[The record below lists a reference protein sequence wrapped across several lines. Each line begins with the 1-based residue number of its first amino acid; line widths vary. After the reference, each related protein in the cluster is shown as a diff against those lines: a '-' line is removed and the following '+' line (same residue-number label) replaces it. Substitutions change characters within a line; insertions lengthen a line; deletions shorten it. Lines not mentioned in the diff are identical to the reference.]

1 MQKNNTDTSQQPEER
16 EIDLIDLI
24 RKLWL
29 ERMFILKVTG
39 VFILLGLLTALTGAK
54 EYTASCQ
61 FVPQT
66 SKNANNS
73 SMARLASLAGI
84 NMGSLATGEQ
94 LLSPLV
100 YPNVLNSIA
109 FKRDLLQTQIRIN
122 GEEEPITLLTYLS
135 DKKYRKFS
143 LTGTILKY
151 TVGLPGLIVHAIKGE
166 PEEQETIADESFVV
180 LTKEEYTAVRALES
194 VIGIEVEEKKGY
206 IALSAQM
213 PEPYAAAQ
221 VAESALELLQKYI
234 TEFKVDKVQS
244 NLEFIQERY
253 DELKKEYEE
262 IQEQRAAY
270 KDANQGISTSR
281 ARTNLEKLDNQ
292 YNLAYSIYS
301 EMATQLEQAKIQVKE
316 TTPILTVIDPVSMP
330 IKPSKPR
337 KMMILVGFTFL
348 GGVAACGYVLIAPT
362 LREAFGAQ
370 KRRGGAATRRVRQAI
385 NPQRNVGT
393 QGATA

>member
-1 MQKNNTDTSQQPEER
+1 MQKNNTDTTQQPEER

-262 IQEQRAAY
+262 IQELRAAY

-362 LREAFGAQ
+362 LREAFASA
-370 KRRGGAATRRVRQAI
+370 RRKDGEE
-385 NPQRNVGT
+385 PQPEESAK
-393 QGATA
+393 Q

>member
-1 MQKNNTDTSQQPEER
+1 MQKNNTDTTQQPEER

-39 VFILLGLLTALTGAK
+39 VFILLGLLTALTGSK

-194 VIGIEVEEKKGY
+194 VIGIEVEGKKGY

-262 IQEQRAAY
+262 IQELRAAY

-362 LREAFGAQ
+362 LREAFASA
-370 KRRGGAATRRVRQAI
+370 RRKDGEE
-385 NPQRNVGT
+385 PQPEESAK
-393 QGATA
+393 Q

>member
-1 MQKNNTDTSQQPEER
+1 MQKNNTDTTQQPEER

-39 VFILLGLLTALTGAK
+39 VFILLGLLTALTGSK

-109 FKRDLLQTQIRIN
+109 FKRDLLQTQIRIK

-362 LREAFGAQ
+362 LREAFASA
-370 KRRGGAATRRVRQAI
+370 RRKDGEE
-385 NPQRNVGT
+385 PQPEESAK
-393 QGATA
+393 Q

>member
-1 MQKNNTDTSQQPEER
+1 MQKNNTDTTQQPEER

-39 VFILLGLLTALTGAK
+39 EFILLGLLTALTGSK

-109 FKRDLLQTQIRIN
+109 FKRDLLQTQIRIK

-166 PEEQETIADESFVV
+166 PEEQETIADEPFVV

-362 LREAFGAQ
+362 LREAFASA
-370 KRRGGAATRRVRQAI
+370 RRKDGEE
-385 NPQRNVGT
+385 PQPEESAK
-393 QGATA
+393 Q

>member
-1 MQKNNTDTSQQPEER
+1 MQKNNTDTTQQPEER

-39 VFILLGLLTALTGAK
+39 VFILLGLLTALTGSK

-109 FKRDLLQTQIRIN
+109 FKRDLLQTQIRIK

-151 TVGLPGLIVHAIKGE
+151 TVGLPWLIVHAIKGE

-262 IQEQRAAY
+262 IQELRAAY

-362 LREAFGAQ
+362 LREAFASA
-370 KRRGGAATRRVRQAI
+370 RRKDGEE
-385 NPQRNVGT
+385 PQPEESAK
-393 QGATA
+393 Q

>member
-39 VFILLGLLTALTGAK
+39 VFILLGLLTALTGSK

-166 PEEQETIADESFVV
+166 PEEQETIADEPFVV

-362 LREAFGAQ
+362 LREAFASA
-370 KRRGGAATRRVRQAI
+370 RRKDGEE
-385 NPQRNVGT
+385 PQPEESAK
-393 QGATA
+393 Q

>member
-109 FKRDLLQTQIRIN
+109 FKRDLLQTQIRIK

-166 PEEQETIADESFVV
+166 PEEQETIADEPFVV

-362 LREAFGAQ
+362 LREAFASA
-370 KRRGGAATRRVRQAI
+370 RRKDGEE
-385 NPQRNVGT
+385 PQPEESAK
-393 QGATA
+393 Q

>member
-1 MQKNNTDTSQQPEER
+1 MQKNNTDTTQQPEER

-39 VFILLGLLTALTGAK
+39 VFILLGLLTALTGSK

-301 EMATQLEQAKIQVKE
+301 EMATQLEQAKIQVKD

-362 LREAFGAQ
+362 LREAFASA
-370 KRRGGAATRRVRQAI
+370 RRKDGEE
-385 NPQRNVGT
+385 PQPEESAK
-393 QGATA
+393 Q

>member
-1 MQKNNTDTSQQPEER
+1 MQKNNTDTTQQPEER

-39 VFILLGLLTALTGAK
+39 VFILLGLLTALTGSK

-109 FKRDLLQTQIRIN
+109 FKRDLLQTQIRIK

-262 IQEQRAAY
+262 IQELRAAY

-362 LREAFGAQ
+362 LREAFASA
-370 KRRGGAATRRVRQAI
+370 RRKDGEE
-385 NPQRNVGT
+385 PQPEESAK
-393 QGATA
+393 Q

>member
-109 FKRDLLQTQIRIN
+109 FKRDLLQTQIRIK

-262 IQEQRAAY
+262 IQELRAAY

-362 LREAFGAQ
+362 LREAFASA
-370 KRRGGAATRRVRQAI
+370 RRKDGEE
-385 NPQRNVGT
+385 PQPEESAK
-393 QGATA
+393 Q

>member
-1 MQKNNTDTSQQPEER
+1 MQKNNTDTTQQPEER

-39 VFILLGLLTALTGAK
+39 VFILLGLLTALTGSK

-262 IQEQRAAY
+262 IQELRAAY

-362 LREAFGAQ
+362 LREAFASA
-370 KRRGGAATRRVRQAI
+370 RRKDGEESQPEESAKQ
-385 NPQRNVGT
+385 
-393 QGATA
+393 

>member
-1 MQKNNTDTSQQPEER
+1 MHTEMQKKNTDTKPEAE
-16 EIDLIDLI
+16 EIDLIELI

-29 ERMFILKVTG
+29 KRKFILKVTG
-39 VFILLGLLTALTGAK
+39 VFILLGLLFALFSAK

-61 FVPQT
+61 FVPQS
-66 SKNANNS
+66 SKSASNS

-84 NMGSLATGEQ
+84 NMGNLTTGEQ

-100 YPNVLNSIA
+100 YPNVLNSTA
-109 FKRDLLQTQIRIN
+109 FKLDLLKTEIN
-122 GEEEPITLLTYLS
+122 IKEEEGPITLLTYLS
-135 DKKYRKFS
+135 DEKYRKFS

-151 TVGLPGLIVHAIKGE
+151 TIGLPGLIVGAIKGE
-166 PEEQETIADESFVV
+166 PAEPAKMPDEPFVI
-180 LTKEEYTAVRALES
+180 LTKEEYRAIKALKS
-194 VIGIEVEEKKGY
+194 VLAMEVEEKKGY

-213 PEPYAAAQ
+213 PEPFAAAQ

-292 YNLAYSIYS
+292 YNLAYSVYS

-316 TTPILTVIDPVSMP
+316 TTPILTVIDPVAMP
-330 IKPSKPR
+330 VKPSKPR
-337 KMMILVGFTFL
+337 KMVILVGFAFL

-362 LREAFGAQ
+362 LREAFASP
-370 KRRGGAATRRVRQAI
+370 RRKDEEE
-385 NPQRNVGT
+385 PQDEPSEER
-393 QGATA
+393 

>member
-1 MQKNNTDTSQQPEER
+1 MQKNNTDTTQQPEER

-39 VFILLGLLTALTGAK
+39 VFILLGLLTALTGSK

-151 TVGLPGLIVHAIKGE
+151 TVALPGLIVHAIKGE

-301 EMATQLEQAKIQVKE
+301 EMATQLEQAKIQVTE

-362 LREAFGAQ
+362 LREAFASA
-370 KRRGGAATRRVRQAI
+370 RRKDGEE
-385 NPQRNVGT
+385 PQPEESAK
-393 QGATA
+393 Q

>member
-39 VFILLGLLTALTGAK
+39 VFILLGLLTALTGSK

-109 FKRDLLQTQIRIN
+109 FKRDLLQTQIRIK

-262 IQEQRAAY
+262 IQELRAAY

-362 LREAFGAQ
+362 LREAFASA
-370 KRRGGAATRRVRQAI
+370 RRKDGEE
-385 NPQRNVGT
+385 PQPEESAK
-393 QGATA
+393 Q

>member
-1 MQKNNTDTSQQPEER
+1 MQKNNTDTTQQPEER

-109 FKRDLLQTQIRIN
+109 FKRDLLQTQIRIK

-362 LREAFGAQ
+362 LREAFASA
-370 KRRGGAATRRVRQAI
+370 RRKDGEE
-385 NPQRNVGT
+385 PQPEESAK
-393 QGATA
+393 Q

>member
-39 VFILLGLLTALTGAK
+39 VFILLGLLTALTGSK

-109 FKRDLLQTQIRIN
+109 FKRDLLQTQIRIK

-362 LREAFGAQ
+362 LREAFASA
-370 KRRGGAATRRVRQAI
+370 RRKDGEE
-385 NPQRNVGT
+385 PQPEESAK
-393 QGATA
+393 Q

>member
-1 MQKNNTDTSQQPEER
+1 MQKNNTDTTQQPEER

-39 VFILLGLLTALTGAK
+39 VFILLGLLTALTGSK

-84 NMGSLATGEQ
+84 NMGSLAIGEQ

-109 FKRDLLQTQIRIN
+109 FKRDLLQTQIRIK

-362 LREAFGAQ
+362 LREAFASA
-370 KRRGGAATRRVRQAI
+370 RRKDGEE
-385 NPQRNVGT
+385 PQPEESAK
-393 QGATA
+393 Q

>member
-1 MQKNNTDTSQQPEER
+1 MQKNNTDTTQQPEER

-362 LREAFGAQ
+362 LREAFASA
-370 KRRGGAATRRVRQAI
+370 RRKDGEE
-385 NPQRNVGT
+385 PQPEESAK
-393 QGATA
+393 Q

>member
-213 PEPYAAAQ
+213 PAPYAAAQ

-234 TEFKVDKVQS
+234 TEFKDDKVQS

-362 LREAFGAQ
+362 LREAFASA
-370 KRRGGAATRRVRQAI
+370 RRKDGEE
-385 NPQRNVGT
+385 PQPEESAK
-393 QGATA
+393 Q

>member
-213 PEPYAAAQ
+213 PEPYAAAK

-362 LREAFGAQ
+362 LREAFASA
-370 KRRGGAATRRVRQAI
+370 RRKDGEE
-385 NPQRNVGT
+385 PQPEESAK
-393 QGATA
+393 Q

>member
-262 IQEQRAAY
+262 IQELRAAY

-362 LREAFGAQ
+362 LREAFASA
-370 KRRGGAATRRVRQAI
+370 RRKDGEE
-385 NPQRNVGT
+385 PQPEESAK
-393 QGATA
+393 Q

>member
-1 MQKNNTDTSQQPEER
+1 MQKNNTDTTQQPEER

-39 VFILLGLLTALTGAK
+39 VFILLGLLTALTGSK

-109 FKRDLLQTQIRIN
+109 FKRDLLQTQIRIK

-151 TVGLPGLIVHAIKGE
+151 TGGLPGLIVHAIKGE
-166 PEEQETIADESFVV
+166 PEEQETIADEPFVV

-362 LREAFGAQ
+362 LREAFASA
-370 KRRGGAATRRVRQAI
+370 RRKDGEE
-385 NPQRNVGT
+385 PQPEESAK
-393 QGATA
+393 Q

>member
-39 VFILLGLLTALTGAK
+39 VFILLGLLTALTGSK

-362 LREAFGAQ
+362 LREAFASA
-370 KRRGGAATRRVRQAI
+370 RRKDGEE
-385 NPQRNVGT
+385 PQPEESAK
-393 QGATA
+393 Q

>member
-1 MQKNNTDTSQQPEER
+1 MQKNNTDTTQQPEER

-39 VFILLGLLTALTGAK
+39 VFILLGLLTALTGSK

-330 IKPSKPR
+330 IKPAKPR
-337 KMMILVGFTFL
+337 KMMMLVGFTFL

-362 LREAFGAQ
+362 LREAFASA
-370 KRRGGAATRRVRQAI
+370 RRKDGEE
-385 NPQRNVGT
+385 PQPEESAK
-393 QGATA
+393 Q

>member
-1 MQKNNTDTSQQPEER
+1 MQKNNTDTTQQPEER

-39 VFILLGLLTALTGAK
+39 VFILLGLLTALTGSK

-166 PEEQETIADESFVV
+166 PEEQETIADEPFVV

-362 LREAFGAQ
+362 LREAFASA
-370 KRRGGAATRRVRQAI
+370 RRKDGEE
-385 NPQRNVGT
+385 PQPEESAK
-393 QGATA
+393 Q

>member
-1 MQKNNTDTSQQPEER
+1 MQKNNTDTTQQPEER

-166 PEEQETIADESFVV
+166 PEEQETIADEPFVV

-337 KMMILVGFTFL
+337 KMMIFVGFTFL

-362 LREAFGAQ
+362 LREAFASA
-370 KRRGGAATRRVRQAI
+370 RRKDGEE
-385 NPQRNVGT
+385 PQPEESAK
-393 QGATA
+393 Q

>member
-1 MQKNNTDTSQQPEER
+1 M
-16 EIDLIDLI
+16 
-24 RKLWL
+24 
-29 ERMFILKVTG
+29 
-39 VFILLGLLTALTGAK
+39 
-54 EYTASCQ
+54 
-61 FVPQT
+61 
-66 SKNANNS
+66 
-73 SMARLASLAGI
+73 
-84 NMGSLATGEQ
+84 
-94 LLSPLV
+94 
-100 YPNVLNSIA
+100 
-109 FKRDLLQTQIRIN
+109 
-122 GEEEPITLLTYLS
+122 
-135 DKKYRKFS
+135 
-143 LTGTILKY
+143 
-151 TVGLPGLIVHAIKGE
+151 HAIKGE

-262 IQEQRAAY
+262 IQELRAAY

-362 LREAFGAQ
+362 LREAFASA
-370 KRRGGAATRRVRQAI
+370 RRKDGEE
-385 NPQRNVGT
+385 PQPEESAK
-393 QGATA
+393 Q

>member
-1 MQKNNTDTSQQPEER
+1 MQKNNTDTTQQPEER

-39 VFILLGLLTALTGAK
+39 VFILLGLLTALTGSK

-166 PEEQETIADESFVV
+166 PEEQETIADESFVA

-194 VIGIEVEEKKGY
+194 VIGSEGEEKKGY

-362 LREAFGAQ
+362 LREAFASA
-370 KRRGGAATRRVRQAI
+370 RRKDGEE
-385 NPQRNVGT
+385 PQPEESAK
-393 QGATA
+393 Q

>member
-66 SKNANNS
+66 SKNATNS

-301 EMATQLEQAKIQVKE
+301 EMATQLEPAKIQVKE

-362 LREAFGAQ
+362 LREAFASA
-370 KRRGGAATRRVRQAI
+370 RRKDGEE
-385 NPQRNVGT
+385 PQPEESAK
-393 QGATA
+393 Q

>member
-1 MQKNNTDTSQQPEER
+1 MQKNNTDTTQQPEER

-39 VFILLGLLTALTGAK
+39 VFILLGLLTALTGSK

-362 LREAFGAQ
+362 LREAFASA
-370 KRRGGAATRRVRQAI
+370 RRKDGEE
-385 NPQRNVGT
+385 PQPEESAK
-393 QGATA
+393 Q

>member
-1 MQKNNTDTSQQPEER
+1 MQKNNTDTTQQPEER

-109 FKRDLLQTQIRIN
+109 FKRDLLQTQIRIK

-166 PEEQETIADESFVV
+166 PEEQETIADEPFVV

-362 LREAFGAQ
+362 LREAFASA
-370 KRRGGAATRRVRQAI
+370 RRKDGEE
-385 NPQRNVGT
+385 PQPEESAK
-393 QGATA
+393 Q

>member
-109 FKRDLLQTQIRIN
+109 FKRDLLQTQIRIK

-362 LREAFGAQ
+362 LREAFASA
-370 KRRGGAATRRVRQAI
+370 RRKDGEE
-385 NPQRNVGT
+385 PQPEESAK
-393 QGATA
+393 Q

>member
-1 MQKNNTDTSQQPEER
+1 MQKNNTDTTQQPEER

-166 PEEQETIADESFVV
+166 PEEQETIADEPFVV

-362 LREAFGAQ
+362 LREAFASA
-370 KRRGGAATRRVRQAI
+370 RRKDGEE
-385 NPQRNVGT
+385 PQPEESAK
-393 QGATA
+393 Q

>member
-1 MQKNNTDTSQQPEER
+1 MQKNNTDTTQQPEER

-39 VFILLGLLTALTGAK
+39 VFILLGLLTALTGSK

-109 FKRDLLQTQIRIN
+109 FKRDLLQTQIRIK

-166 PEEQETIADESFVV
+166 PEEQETIADEPFVV

-292 YNLAYSIYS
+292 FNLAYSIYS

-362 LREAFGAQ
+362 LREAFASA
-370 KRRGGAATRRVRQAI
+370 RRKDGEE
-385 NPQRNVGT
+385 PQPEESAK
-393 QGATA
+393 Q